1 MKSSRMKC
9 LCEKMKKHRKSN
21 ESQYLASKIAQM
33 LTDLDMRTLFTF
45 ELILRSNLV
54 MIFL

>member
-21 ESQYLASKIAQM
+21 ESQHLTSKIAQM
-33 LTDLDMRTLFTF
+33 LTDLDTRILFTF
-45 ELILRSNLV
+45 ELILRSNRV
-54 MIFL
+54 IIFL